1 MALIQFIT
9 IIVNKCCKHPYHIDP
24 TFLFQRL
31 PFLEESLKMVD
42 TSDPFAICS
51 IIDQFSQQPTL
62 KENSS
67 LNR

>member
-1 MALIQFIT
+1 
-9 IIVNKCCKHPYHIDP
+9 
-24 TFLFQRL
+24 
-31 PFLEESLKMVD
+31 VD